1 VRRIFRYEVPVSDL
15 VHRLVLEGPVLAV
28 GCHKANVVEFWA
40 LATDSAATQYRWFQ
54 VFGTGQELP
63 AGAFYC
69 GTAIDPTGLA
79 WHLFELIA
87 S

>member
-1 VRRIFRYEVPVSDL
+1 VRGIHRREVPVDDL
-15 VHRLVLEGPVLAV
+15 AHLLVLGGPVLAV
-28 GCHKANVVEFWA
+28 ACRKADVVEFWA
-40 LATDSAATQYRWFQ
+40 VHDDAVAQHRWFQ

-69 GTAIDPTGLA
+69 GTAIDPIGLA